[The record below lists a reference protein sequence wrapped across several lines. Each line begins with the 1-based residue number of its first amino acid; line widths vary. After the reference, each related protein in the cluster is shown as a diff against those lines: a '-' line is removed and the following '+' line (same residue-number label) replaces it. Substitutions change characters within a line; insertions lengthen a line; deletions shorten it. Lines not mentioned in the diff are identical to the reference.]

1 MMGDGPTV
9 EQRDERTIIRIPM
22 EFKRRGG
29 RREIIVPEGLPV
41 STSSKASEPVP
52 LVVAVA
58 RARRWLRLLEGGRYA
73 DIADLARDL
82 GVDRSYVSR
91 LLRLALLAPDIVKAI
106 VDGAEPSGLSFRTLV
121 YNVPRGWDEQRK
133 RFGFPVR

>member
-1 MMGDGPTV
+1 MTGDGPTV

-41 STSSKASEPVP
+41 SASSKAGEPVP
-52 LVVAVA
+52 LVVAIA
-58 RARRWLRLLEGGRYA
+58 RARRWLRLLEGGRYS

-82 GVDRSYVSR
+82 DVDRSYVSR
-91 LLRLALLAPDIVKAI
+91 LLRLALLAPDIVAAI
-106 VDGAEPSGLSFRTLV
+106 VAGAEPSGLSFRSLI
-121 YNVPRGWDEQRK
+121 YKVPRGWDEQRK
-133 RFGFPVR
+133 RLGFPAR